1 MRKLNSIKNFI
12 TTILPYAVITIL
24 GFLKVPAFVNNLG
37 DELYSVNQV
46 FFQLLTYLSLAEAGI
61 GIISNQKYFKLFVDD
76 DKKGINRIYTAS
88 KLFLKRVGIFMLI
101 IGFIISFGLK
111 AITNNS
117 LSLTYLQI
125 VFMIFL
131 VKNVIDYF
139 MSAPRNV
146 IQSDQKSYKI
156 NFWVNLVR
164 ILENGIEIVLLYLKV
179 DYLIILI
186 PGIFIRIIINMII
199 NKKVFKE
206 YPWLQEVDNP
216 DKSIFANAKH
226 FIIYRISTIVY
237 NNIDLLIISS
247 FLDPAFVVMY
257 SGYNYIVKTLADV
270 LGMISQAIGAS
281 LGNAINELENK
292 ENRVVFEK
300 LNCAHAAFSMFCT
313 ICFIILI
320 DKFICIWIGEEN
332 QISLIGVI
340 LFALSL
346 YNLIYSKNFIGV
358 VEVKGWFKQTRNI
371 AVAESIVN
379 LVLSLVLVHY
389 LGIVGVLL
397 ATVIA
402 TLTTSFIFYP
412 TYVYK
417 HQYNERPGK
426 YYLHFTIDLIFTALV
441 SVGGLYVIRGI
452 EISNFFIWAV
462 AAIIC
467 AIATIVLVLVE
478 KYITNSD
485 FKLLL
490 QDIKDLFKS
499 RNSKQ
504 I

>member
-1 MRKLNSIKNFI
+1 
-12 TTILPYAVITIL
+12 
-24 GFLKVPAFVNNLG
+24 
-37 DELYSVNQV
+37 
-46 FFQLLTYLSLAEAGI
+46 
-61 GIISNQKYFKLFVDD
+61 
-76 DKKGINRIYTAS
+76 
-88 KLFLKRVGIFMLI
+88 
-101 IGFIISFGLK
+101 
-111 AITNNS
+111 
-117 LSLTYLQI
+117 
-125 VFMIFL
+125 
-131 VKNVIDYF
+131 

-332 QISLIGVI
+332 QKSLIGVI
-340 LFALSL
+340 LFAL
-346 YNLIYSKNFIGV
+346 
-358 VEVKGWFKQTRNI
+358 
-371 AVAESIVN
+371 
-379 LVLSLVLVHY
+379 
-389 LGIVGVLL
+389 
-397 ATVIA
+397 
-402 TLTTSFIFYP
+402 
-412 TYVYK
+412 
-417 HQYNERPGK
+417 
-426 YYLHFTIDLIFTALV
+426 
-441 SVGGLYVIRGI
+441 
-452 EISNFFIWAV
+452 
-462 AAIIC
+462 
-467 AIATIVLVLVE
+467 
-478 KYITNSD
+478 
-485 FKLLL
+485 
-490 QDIKDLFKS
+490 
-499 RNSKQ
+499 
-504 I
+504 